1 VQRRCNAPV
10 VDFPWVQRTDRG
22 ETVIAVQTRGS
33 RRGLSTARAALQVAW
48 LLAARPE
55 GIRADHVA
63 ETLGKSV
70 STAYNLL
77 ASLCEEGVAIHEP
90 GGVYRLSPA
99 FRDTVTTGAIVP
111 APELHDLAGLVAD
124 LLARTHKRS
133 YLAVVRSGELHV
145 VLERGLQG
153 MPKLPGLKTRVGD
166 SAHAVALGKV
176 VLALA
181 APEVLERYVRRPG
194 LRRFTAHTI
203 TDPDA
208 LRAELAE
215 ARRRGYAVEREEFD
229 DDFCCVAAPV
239 RDARGRFLAVIGIS
253 MSRRAFDEE
262 HERLAATVRDVAGVA
277 AAAGPRRPRAAGGGA
292 PPNVAPLRASGG
304 PNMAPVRASAPAG
317 TRAFQASAE
326 TRSVLDPPG
335 SARLVS
341 THGTSRA
348 VSAACARTSPSASA
362 LARSERR

>member
-1 VQRRCNAPV
+1 VQRACNGPV
-10 VDFPWVQRTDRG
+10 VHSLWVRRTDRG
-22 ETVIAVQTRGS
+22 ETVITVQTRGS

-77 ASLCEEGVAIHEP
+77 ASLCEEGVATHEP
-90 GGVYRLSPA
+90 GGVYRLAPA
-99 FRDTVTTGAIVP
+99 FRDTVTTGALAP
-111 APELHDLAGLVAD
+111 APELHDLAGLVSD
-124 LLARTHKRS
+124 LLARTHKRA
-133 YLAVVRSGELHV
+133 YLAVVRGGELHV

-181 APEVLERYVRRPG
+181 APEVLERYVRKPG

-208 LRAELAE
+208 LRTELAE

-239 RDARGRFLAVIGIS
+239 RDHRGRFLGVIGIS

-262 HERLAATVRDVAGVA
+262 HEQLARTVREVAAVVA
-277 AAAGPRRPRAAGGGA
+277 AAPRSHAPVAGGSPLDGA
-292 PPNVAPLRASGG
+292 ALRAST
-304 PNMAPVRASAPAG
+304 PRNRP
-317 TRAFQASAE
+317 FQASAE
-326 TRSVLDPPG
+326 TQVVLDPRG
-335 SARLVS
+335 SARLGS
-341 THGTSRA
+341 AHGTSRA

-362 LARSERR
+362 AARSERRYRP

>member
-1 VQRRCNAPV
+1 
-10 VDFPWVQRTDRG
+10 
-22 ETVIAVQTRGS
+22 
-33 RRGLSTARAALQVAW
+33 LQVAW

-55 GIRADHVA
+55 GVRADHVA
-63 ETLGKSV
+63 EMLGKSM

-77 ASLCEEGVAIHEP
+77 ASLCEEGVATHEA
-90 GGVYRLSPA
+90 GRLAPA
-99 FRDTVTTGAIVP
+99 FRDTVTTGAAAP
-111 APELHDLAGLVAD
+111 PPELHDLAGLVSD

-133 YLAVVRSGELHV
+133 YLAVVRGGELHV

-153 MPKLPGLKTRVGD
+153 MPKLPGLKPRVGD

-181 APEVLERYVRRPG
+181 APEVLERYTRRPG

-203 TDPDA
+203 VDPDV

-229 DDFCCVAAPV
+229 DDFCCIAAPV
-239 RDARGRFLAVIGIS
+239 RDPRGRFLAVIGIS

-262 HERLAATVRDVAGVA
+262 HETLAATILEVAAV
-277 AAAGPRRPRAAGGGA
+277 AAAGPRTPGA
-292 PPNVAPLRASGG
+292 PARGSSLNVAPLRAS
-304 PNMAPVRASAPAG
+304 AAAR
-317 TRAFQASAE
+317 THAFQASAE
-326 TRSVLDPPG
+326 TQAVLDPPG
-335 SARLVS
+335 SARLGS

-362 LARSERR
+362 KARSERR